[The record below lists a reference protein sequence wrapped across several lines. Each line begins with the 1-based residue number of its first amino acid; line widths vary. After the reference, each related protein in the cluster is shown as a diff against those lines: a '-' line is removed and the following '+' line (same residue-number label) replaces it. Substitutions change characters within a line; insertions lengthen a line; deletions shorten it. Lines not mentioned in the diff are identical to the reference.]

1 MVKFFFFL
9 FGMLPFAAL
18 AAPRLEMRF
27 IAPPDTLYAGQ
38 EAFFEIKLLD
48 GIGLTNIGIIPA
60 EWPEVELFLNFNRTK
75 ADGKVGEV
83 KTFSFSFVP
92 KKAGRAVF
100 APLCLS
106 ADAPSMISVRDLPE
120 FVTVTPDGRVRVC
133 APSFSFDAKP
143 LPAGA
148 AFAAA
153 GAEMFDGITPN
164 VPEIKAGSPVKRSLV
179 LTAKG
184 TLPAYL
190 PDFAIKDMP
199 DVRIYKG
206 KTERTVINAPET
218 LVAAVRQTVVF
229 VPQRAGMLVL
239 PETSVAWTD
248 TRTGRITE
256 TKIPARTLKVLPAE
270 TVPEHIPEQP
280 EKQEKV
286 EQRNRTDRPDTLWII
301 PAVIAAFAAARL
313 SGRKRRRAKAE
324 VMRAGGTGDPA
335 VLATAL
341 IRWGKQRFTTSDI
354 RNLSGLCAVYAGAD
368 DGFAHALDDL
378 QEHLYATGRFA
389 KHFPDAEEK
398 LTREVTA
405 AFERAE
411 RIKIKQKRK
420 TVKRLPDLYP

>member
-1 MVKFFFFL
+1 MVRFFAFL
-9 FGMLPFAAL
+9 FGMLPVAAL

-38 EAFFEIKLLD
+38 EAFFDIKLLD
-48 GIGLTNIGIIPA
+48 GIGLTNVGIIPA
-60 EWPEVELFLNFNRTK
+60 EWPEVELFLNFGRTK
-75 ADGKVGEV
+75 ADGKAGEV

-92 KKAGRAVF
+92 KKAGRVDF

-106 ADAPSMISVRDLPE
+106 ADAPSMISARDLPD
-120 FVTVTPDGRVRVC
+120 FAAVTPDGRVKIC

-153 GAEMFDGITPN
+153 GAEMFDGIVPN

-190 PDFAIKDMP
+190 PDFTVKEMP
-199 DVRIYKG
+199 DARIYKG
-206 KTERTVINAPET
+206 KTERTVINAAET

-229 VPQRAGMLVL
+229 VPQLAGTLVL
-239 PETSVAWTD
+239 PETGVVWTD
-248 TRTGRITE
+248 TRTGQIRE

-270 TVPEHIPEQP
+270 TAPESVSEPP
-280 EKQEKV
+280 EKPEAVEKRG
-286 EQRNRTDRPDTLWII
+286 ETDWPETLWII
-301 PAVIAAFAAARL
+301 PVVIAAFVFARL
-313 SGRKRRRAKAE
+313 AGRRRRRARAE
-324 VMRAGGTGDPA
+324 VLCAGKTGDPA
-335 VLATAL
+335 VLAAAL
-341 IRWGKQRFTTSDI
+341 IRWGKERFASRNI
-354 RNLSGLCAVYAGAD
+354 RNLSGLRDVYAEAD
-368 DGFAHALDDL
+368 DGFARALDDL
-378 QEHLYATGRFA
+378 QDHLYATGRFA
-389 KHFPDAEEK
+389 KHFPDAAEN
-398 LTREVTA
+398 LAREVTA

-420 TVKRLPDLYP
+420 AVKRLPDLYP